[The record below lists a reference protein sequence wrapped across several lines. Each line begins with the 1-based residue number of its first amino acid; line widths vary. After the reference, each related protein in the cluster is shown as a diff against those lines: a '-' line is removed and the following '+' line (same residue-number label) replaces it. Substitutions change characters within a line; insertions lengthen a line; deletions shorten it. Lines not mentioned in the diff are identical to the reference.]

1 MKFLKGLFKREKKKE
16 KDIKPEDIKP
26 EDIKPLIDEFIKGG
40 IPNEIKSEK
49 VIKNIEFILN
59 TLFESKIKNPN
70 PMNVMGLVLKI
81 RKRIGMS
88 KETMADIKKLLELF
102 LKFMEKK
109 GLITEEVKKGLIEAP
124 LSPVTIRRDAPK
136 IGRNSPCFCGSG
148 KKYKLCC
155 GR

>member
-1 MKFLKGLFKREKKKE
+1 MKFLKGLFKRKE
-16 KDIKPEDIKP
+16 EDIKP
-26 EDIKPLIDEFIKGG
+26 KDIKLEDIKPLIDEFIKEGFV
-40 IPNEIKSEK
+40 NSLQSEK

-59 TLFESKIKNPN
+59 TLFESKMKNIN

-81 RKRIGMS
+81 RKKIGMD
-88 KETMADIKKLLELF
+88 KKAIADIKKLLELF
-102 LKFMEKK
+102 VKFMDKK
-109 GLITEEVKKGLIEAP
+109 GLITEEMKKELNKP
-124 LSPVTIRRDAPK
+124 YLSPLTIKRETPK